1 MLLCLRARS
10 HRLGFKATANS
21 WEIFVTFLRMP
32 PQIAQVEKH
41 MSTPQQVSATPTSV
55 RTQNE
60 FIGSSSEPGIEPVE
74 RSRASISLHWPEYAM
89 EGALLGLFMI
99 SACVFTAILQLP
111 NSPIHEAVYSPVLRR
126 VLTGVAMG
134 LTAIV
139 LIYSPWG
146 QRSGAHFNPSV
157 TLTFLRLGKIKRVDA
172 GLYFLFQFVGAAVG
186 VLVAAIFL
194 RSRIS
199 DPSVQ
204 YAATYPGSSG
214 AAAAALGEFLISFV
228 QMSLVLAV
236 SNLPRFNRLTGV
248 LAGFMVATYITL
260 ESPYSGMSMNP
271 ARTFGSALPSGI
283 WHGFLIYLLIPP
295 IAMLAAARVFV
306 WRRGRSAVHCCK
318 LDHSPK
324 RDCIFCGMKGTAHE

>member
-1 MLLCLRARS
+1 M
-10 HRLGFKATANS
+10 
-21 WEIFVTFLRMP
+21 
-32 PQIAQVEKH
+32 
-41 MSTPQQVSATPTSV
+41 
-55 RTQNE
+55 
-60 FIGSSSEPGIEPVE
+60 E
-74 RSRASISLHWPEYAM
+74 RSRASSISLHWPEYAM

-111 NSPIHEAVYSPVLRR
+111 NSPIHQVVSSPALRR
-126 VLTGVAMG
+126 VLTGIAMG
-134 LTAIV
+134 LTAIA

-157 TLTFLRLGKIKRVDA
+157 TLTFLRLGKIKRIHA
-172 GLYFLFQFVGAAVG
+172 GLYFLFQFAGATIG
-186 VLVAAIFL
+186 VVVAALFL
-194 RSRIS
+194 GSRIS
-199 DPSVQ
+199 DPSVR
-204 YAATYPGSSG
+204 YAATYPAPSG
-214 AAAAALGEFLISFV
+214 MAAAMLGEFLISFV

-236 SNLPRFNRLTGV
+236 SNHPRFNRLTGV
-248 LAGFMVATYITL
+248 LAGIMVAIYIAI

-295 IAMLAAARVFV
+295 IAMLAAAQVFV

-324 RDCIFCGMKGTAHE
+324 RRLHFLRHERNSP